1 MITKCFNPA
10 CQAPFDYRAGR
21 LVRFSSKTNVK
32 SSKEESRPFIEHFW
46 LCGGCSTRYKFE
58 CKTGMSVELIR
69 DETAIRREEPAYL
82 VTYA

>member
-21 LVRFSSKTNVK
+21 LVRFSSKNQ
-32 SSKEESRPFIEHFW
+32 SSSEKEKHSGIEHFW
-46 LCGGCSTRYKFE
+46 LCGGCATLYKFE
-58 CKTGMSVELIR
+58 CKAGMPVKLIADVKVAR
-69 DETAIRREEPAYL
+69 PEEPAYM

>member
-21 LVRFSSKTNVK
+21 LVRFSRKDQKGSGAEN
-32 SSKEESRPFIEHFW
+32 SRFIEHFW
-46 LCGGCSTRYKFE
+46 LCGECSILYRFEYKA
-58 CKTGMSVELIR
+58 GMPVELRR
-69 DETAIRREEPAYL
+69 DERFIPKEQHSYM

>member
-21 LVRFSSKTNVK
+21 LVRFSRKNQKNSQQQNYAC
-32 SSKEESRPFIEHFW
+32 IEHFW
-46 LCGGCSTRYKFE
+46 LCGDCSALYKFE
-58 CKTGMSVELIR
+58 CKAGMPVELIR
-69 DETAIRREEPAYL
+69 DEKIIRREEPSYF

>member
-21 LVRFSSKTNVK
+21 LVRFSSKDQK
-32 SSKEESRPFIEHFW
+32 SSGEENHLCIEHFW
-46 LCGGCSTRYKFE
+46 LCGDCSALYKFE
-58 CKTGMSVELIR
+58 YKAGMLVELKPH
-69 DETAIRREEPAYL
+69 ENVIRREEPAYL